1 MIFYIIG
8 AIVLIFFG
16 VYFNRLSKYFY
27 GGQKV
32 INHRGE
38 LLKVVLQFVGGVI
51 LLLGTYQSLEI
62 VEAMNDNNILVE
74 KGNIADRFKNA
85 IIMLGDNSSSTRL
98 GGIYALNNIASDSSE
113 YREQIFN
120 ILVEYVSDKTKDLTP
135 WEDIPK
141 PDRFLA
147 QPSNEINTI
156 MNLLFSKDN
165 SLYKNLKTTIENAK
179 FYGAKFNNYNFSRC
193 TFKNVEFQNSEFKHT
208 WFIECNISNT
218 DFTLSEFDNTYFSG
232 SKIIMNTVFACS
244 SLASTDFAICYI
256 SETDFSCS
264 RMVNT
269 FFGGAS
275 VGFSSFDGVYLL
287 GAIEGFN
294 AATFNRISVKGLFN
308 PGGIEARGA
317 RFDAGTILG
326 GKRIYGLLAPV
337 GEISKI
343 NIVKEVEKFPKEKL
357 ERFEELIDI
366 NSQIS
371 GFRHNLSNIKN
382 GHNITTGWV
391 FSDRGI
397 FTSKDSLKL
406 INHFEEIIGRLKE

>member
-1 MIFYIIG
+1 M
-8 AIVLIFFG
+8 
-16 VYFNRLSKYFY
+16 SKYFY
-27 GGQKV
+27 GGQKAT
-32 INHRGE
+32 NHKGE
-38 LLKVVLQFVGGVI
+38 LFKVILQFLGGTI

-62 VEAMNDNNILVE
+62 VDAMNDNNILVE

-98 GGIYALNNIASDSSE
+98 GGIYALNNIAKDNRE

-120 ILVEYVSDKTKDLTP
+120 ILVEYVCDKTKELMS

-156 MNLLFSKDN
+156 MNLLFSKDY
-165 SLYKNLKTTIENAK
+165 SLYKNLKATIENAK
-179 FYGAKFNNYNFSRC
+179 FYGAQFNNYNFSRC
-193 TFKNVEFQNSEFKHT
+193 TFKNVEFQNSEFKDT

-218 DFTLSEFDNTYFSG
+218 DFTFSDFKDVYFSR
-232 SKIIMNTVFACS
+232 SKITMNTVFACS
-244 SLASTDFAICYI
+244 SLVSTDFTICSI

-264 RMVNT
+264 RMVNP
-269 FFGGAS
+269 FFGGAR

-287 GAIEGFN
+287 GGIEGAFN
-294 AATFNRISVKGLFN
+294 ASTFNRISVKELFI

-317 RFDAGTILG
+317 RFETGSILG
-326 GKRIYGLLAPV
+326 GKKIYGLRVPV
-337 GEISKI
+337 GEMSKI
-343 NIVKEVEKFPKEKL
+343 NIEKEVEKFPKEKL

-366 NSQIS
+366 DSRIS
-371 GFRHNLSNIKN
+371 IFRNNLINIKN

-391 FSDRGI
+391 FSDRGV
-397 FTSKDSLKL
+397 FTSKDSLNL
-406 INHFEEIIGRLKE
+406 INHIDEIIGRLKD